1 MYNVGEFLKNER
13 IKKNLTVKEMA
24 DKLGVDEEVVKSYE
38 LDKNWEYNDSTLLN
52 VAKTLNV
59 LKEDDVLGNYIVD
72 EWLKYKRFLR
82 DKMYE
87 DNIHIDYSLLYEPEE
102 DDIDISDMNIY
113 LRPIPRE
120 GLFGVMSPV
129 VNINSSQVYNK
140 TECNMCIDSQYFS
153 KAWFEIVALVK
164 DENYN
169 SNHIVI
175 GHLTGYLIDLEALSY
190 DFNYNDGDSSLFD
203 FDDVSQILSTLWCD
217 LKEGALKSA
226 ITSKY
231 DLFDE
236 KMYFLN
242 NISINKKYVSEQLYK
257 SVFRLIPYMFDSQF
271 NANVSHIAFSK
282 GVTELDDTY
291 FDTKADTQ
299 TGLSEI
305 EEDKYLREMGFKEVE
320 SLSGYYN
327 YQVVNCNNNF
337 CTLEWTT
344 EW

>member
-1 MYNVGEFLKNER
+1 
-13 IKKNLTVKEMA
+13 
-24 DKLGVDEEVVKSYE
+24 
-38 LDKNWEYNDSTLLN
+38 
-52 VAKTLNV
+52 
-59 LKEDDVLGNYIVD
+59 
-72 EWLKYKRFLR
+72 
-82 DKMYE
+82 
-87 DNIHIDYSLLYEPEE
+87 
-102 DDIDISDMNIY
+102 
-113 LRPIPRE
+113 
-120 GLFGVMSPV
+120 
-129 VNINSSQVYNK
+129 
-140 TECNMCIDSQYFS
+140 
-153 KAWFEIVALVK
+153 
-164 DENYN
+164 
-169 SNHIVI
+169 
-175 GHLTGYLIDLEALSY
+175 
-190 DFNYNDGDSSLFD
+190 
-203 FDDVSQILSTLWCD
+203 
-217 LKEGALKSA
+217 
-226 ITSKY
+226 
-231 DLFDE
+231 
-236 KMYFLN
+236 MYFLN